1 MVTSRVGSSTGVT
14 IFEIDKGVARADL
27 CKQAPVITKLV
38 SAGGA
43 DLPATKI
50 LATRSGVLV
59 YGSVSGKLMKIDPLA
74 RSVTM
79 LADLKAS
86 GVSRS
91 EVKGFLTE
99 IADGVIAAVVYDY
112 DASGRQLGRRL
123 AGVST
128 SGTQIGSHDVSNL
141 IGENEPY
148 PGINRFN

>member
-1 MVTSRVGSSTGVT
+1 
-14 IFEIDKGVARADL
+14 
-27 CKQAPVITKLV
+27 
-38 SAGGA
+38 
-43 DLPATKI
+43 
-50 LATRSGVLV
+50 VLV

-112 DASGRQLGRRL
+112 DAAGRQLGRRL

-128 SGTQIGSHDVSNL
+128 GGTQIGSHDVSNL